1 MSHIYHITTE
11 NDWNKAKGEGLY
23 IAPSLKDEG
32 LIHCCEEEQILGI
45 LAKYYKDQKDVMI
58 LTIDTEL
65 LRSQL
70 VYEWS
75 PSLEATFPHIYGPI
89 NTDCVLEA
97 KKP

>member
-1 MSHIYHITTE
+1 MPLIYHITTE
-11 NDWNKAKGEGLY
+11 NDWNNAKGEGLY

-32 LIHCCEEEQILGI
+32 LIHCCEQEQISDI
-45 LAKYYKDQKDVMI
+45 LTKYYKDNLDVML
-58 LTIDTEL
+58 LTIDTRL

-75 PSLEATFPHIYGPI
+75 PSLEAIFPHIYGPI
-89 NTDCVLEA
+89 NTDCVIAA